1 MMARKAQEWKAATE
15 KQANRKLSKVAWNE
29 SDANPWEEKSDLGK
43 KSLDSD
49 QADHDPNQ
57 AKSEFLNRPAR
68 GNKNDDVEFAF
79 ETSRIGKIRMNVILW
94 ISFLGLISYV

>member
-1 MMARKAQEWKAATE
+1 MEKDSNKQVEGRKLTEAQIRTMKYLRMMARKAQEWKAATE

-43 KSLDSD
+43 KSLNSD

-57 AKSEFLNRPAR
+57 AKSEFLNRP
-68 GNKNDDVEFAF
+68 
-79 ETSRIGKIRMNVILW
+79 SPW
-94 ISFLGLISYV
+94 